1 MPPSA
6 TRTGSAPYEK
16 STKQGDI
23 WDLLQEKNMADYSI
37 RIYQDSDYQIVREIF
52 ACGLLEHTS
61 AAFRH
66 TLSLS
71 HIRFLLAVG
80 SLVPLL
86 TTGSIAISL
95 MVVTIFLV
103 ILWFINR
110 HIFTS
115 YVQQSLGQDMLEI
128 GKYYCQRDDCCFWV
142 AESAGE
148 VVGMVAAAPFC
159 HPGDKK
165 LMELKRLSVPKRHRG
180 KGIAKAL
187 CRTVIDFARKRGFQA
202 LTLNTS
208 VCQISSWKLYEK
220 IGFRRTRTFFPNYYF
235 AELIDLRDI
244 NYWYVLPTQD

>member
-1 MPPSA
+1 
-6 TRTGSAPYEK
+6 
-16 STKQGDI
+16 
-23 WDLLQEKNMADYSI
+23 MADYSI
-37 RIYQDSDYQIVREIF
+37 RIYQNSDYQIVREIF
-52 ACGLLEHTS
+52 ECGLTEHTRT
-61 AAFRH
+61 AFRH
-66 TLSLS
+66 TLSLL

-115 YVQQSLGQDMLEI
+115 YVHQSLGQDMLDI
-128 GKYYCQRDDCCFWV
+128 GKYYCQWDDCCFWV

-148 VVGMVAAAPFC
+148 VVGTVAAAPFC
-159 HPGDKK
+159 HPGEKK
-165 LMELKRLSVPKRHRG
+165 LMELKRLSVPKNHRG

-202 LTLNTS
+202 LTLDTS

-220 IGFRRTRTFFPNYYF
+220 MGFRRTRTFYPNYYF
-235 AELIDLRDI
+235 AEFIDFHDI
-244 NYWYVLPTQD
+244 YYQYDIPTKD